1 MPGAIP
7 YRDEVGLLRVLKL
20 RFVGKLL
27 AVSVCLL
34 SLAGAGA
41 VVAQT
46 AKPAQTTTQPAQ
58 TPAQAPAQTNNQP
71 AQGTQPAQGGA
82 QPAQSTQ
89 PAADGKA
96 QPAPN
101 GQQPAGGTA
110 QPAQNAASPTQ
121 DAAQANDATIA
132 ADAGQ
137 SQTAEQLAT
146 AGKELKRLK
155 ELVGKASDDDIA
167 LAELKVQVDAVA
179 KQIISTSI
187 ATRPRLDEI
196 KARLTELGDP
206 PGEGQPPEAD
216 IVTAER
222 KRLLA
227 ERGEINAL
235 TGEAESLS
243 VQATKLSNG
252 ITATRRALF
261 SNTLLKNTDVSFEM
275 FDEALTATINET
287 KVLSRSTMSWLT
299 FVWNYKRV
307 PLLTALF
314 LSICAALVFL
324 VGSNRLFSPYIHH
337 DKSDEEPSYFR
348 RLSVAFWS
356 TFIPT
361 ISMGAFALS
370 SFFFMHSFNVL
381 RSDITPIIAIALA
394 VTVVGFFVTTLA
406 NAVLSP
412 SDSRWRLVRVSDR
425 GANVLLITIF
435 AMALVNGL
443 DFLFGGI
450 SESLGS
456 PVVLTVVKSFIASVV
471 IGLIIIASAWIK
483 PTLKKDE
490 PFDAPGRPWPRIVSI
505 GLILTGAS
513 LIIAAAAGYV
523 GLSRFIATQIII
535 TGAILVMMYIGFLT
549 GKAVS
554 RQGAFAE
561 TAAGRYLE
569 RRYKLEQVGLDQVG
583 LVAGL
588 SIYALVALFF
598 IPLILL
604 QWGFQVADIES
615 WTYRA
620 VTEIKI
626 GTITISLMGIMAG
639 ILFFILGYIVT
650 RWVQRWIDGNIMA
663 RSRVDAG
670 VRNSIRTGIGYV
682 GVGLACLI
690 GLSAAGIDLSNLA
703 LVAGALSLGVGF
715 GLQNIVSNFVSG
727 LILLVERPFKVG
739 DWIVSGTTEGFVKRI
754 SVRATEIETFQ
765 HQSIMMPNSLLINA
779 SVGNWTHRN
788 KLGRSEIAVT
798 VTYASEPRRIMD
810 LLAEIAGAHPMVL
823 KNPSPTVGFTAFGE
837 DRMTFELRIYVAD
850 VLTGG
855 GVRNDLRVAIYER
868 FRDEGIGAPFPLK
881 IEDVPVEDQ
890 TGIESHEPETVG
902 EPKGATSA
910 DARAAAAKKE
920 AASAAP
926 LDEENEEE
934 GGKRRASSRRSNP
947 NR

>member
-1 MPGAIP
+1 MH
-7 YRDEVGLLRVLKL
+7 
-20 RFVGKLL
+20 FVGKLL

-34 SLAGAGA
+34 SLAGVGT
-41 VVAQT
+41 VVAQN
-46 AKPAQTTTQPAQ
+46 AQPAQTTQPAQ
-58 TPAQAPAQTNNQP
+58 TPEKAPAQTSN
-71 AQGTQPAQGGA
+71 QPAQGGA
-82 QPAQSTQ
+82 QPAQGAQ
-89 PAADGKA
+89 PATDGKA
-96 QPAPN
+96 QTAPAT
-101 GQQPAGGTA
+101 QQPAAAGA
-110 QPAQNAASPTQ
+110 QPAQNAVQPAEN
-121 DAAQANDATIA
+121 AIA
-132 ADAGQ
+132 PEAGQ

-146 AGKELKRLK
+146 AAKELKRLK
-155 ELVGKASDDDIA
+155 ELIAKASDDDTL
-167 LAELKVQVDAVA
+167 LAGYKVEVDAVA
-179 KQIISTSI
+179 KQIIATSI

-196 KARLTELGDP
+196 KARLAELGDP
-206 PGEGQPPEAD
+206 PAEGQPPEAD
-216 IVTAER
+216 IVTSER

-235 TGEAESLS
+235 TGEAENLS

-261 SNTLLKNTDVSFEM
+261 SNTLLKNTDVSVEM
-275 FDEALTATINET
+275 FDEALSATINET
-287 KVLSRSTMSWLT
+287 KVLSRSTTSWLT
-299 FVWNYKRV
+299 FVWNYKRL

-314 LSICAALVFL
+314 LSICAALIFL

-356 TFIPT
+356 TLIPT
-361 ISMGAFALS
+361 LSTAAFAVS
-370 SFFFMHSFNVL
+370 SFLFLRSFNVL

-412 SDSRWRLVRVSDR
+412 KDSRWRLVRVSDR

-443 DFLFGGI
+443 DYMFGGI
-450 SESLGS
+450 SEALGS

-483 PTLKKDE
+483 PTLKRDE

-505 GLILTGAS
+505 GLVLTGAS
-513 LIIAAAAGYV
+513 LIIAAATGYV

-561 TAAGRYLE
+561 TAVGRYLE
-569 RRYKLEQVGLDQVG
+569 RRYKLEQVGLDQAG

-639 ILFFILGYIVT
+639 ILFFALGYVVT

-682 GVGLACLI
+682 GVGLAGLI

-837 DRMTFELRIYVAD
+837 DRLTFELRIYVAD

-881 IEDVPVEDQ
+881 IEDVPIENQ

-902 EPKGATSA
+902 EPKGATPA
-910 DARAAAAKKE
+910 ETRAATSKKE

>member
-1 MPGAIP
+1 
-7 YRDEVGLLRVLKL
+7 LKL

-41 VVAQT
+41 VVAQN
-46 AKPAQTTTQPAQ
+46 AQPAQTTQPAQ
-58 TPAQAPAQTNNQP
+58 TPAQAPAQSN
-71 AQGTQPAQGGA
+71 TQPAQGGA
-82 QPAQSTQ
+82 QPAQGGAQPAQNAQ
-89 PAADGKA
+89 PAADDKA

-101 GQQPAGGTA
+101 AQQPAGAAA
-110 QPAQNAASPTQ
+110 QPAQN
-121 DAAQANDATIA
+121 AAQANDATIA

-243 VQATKLSNG
+243 IQATKLSNG

-275 FDEALTATINET
+275 FDEAFSATINET
-287 KVLSRSTMSWLT
+287 HVLSRSTMSWLT
-299 FVWNYKRV
+299 FVWNYKRI
-307 PLLTALF
+307 PLLTAIF
-314 LSICAALVFL
+314 LSICAAMVFL
-324 VGSNRLFSPYIHH
+324 VGSNKLFSPYIHH

-361 ISMGAFALS
+361 ISMAAFALS

-394 VTVVGFFVTTLA
+394 VLVVGFFVTTLA

-443 DFLFGGI
+443 DYTFGGI
-450 SESLGS
+450 SEAMGS
-456 PVVLTVVKSFIASVV
+456 PVVLTVVKSFVASVV

-505 GLILTGAS
+505 GLVLTGAS
-513 LIIAAAAGYV
+513 LIIAAATGYV

-561 TAAGRYLE
+561 TAAGRFLE

-626 GTITISLMGIMAG
+626 GTITISLMGILAG

-650 RWVQRWIDGNIMA
+650 RWVQRWIDGNVMA

-682 GVGLACLI
+682 GVGLAGLI
-690 GLSAAGIDLSNLA
+690 GVSAAGIDLSNLA

-798 VTYASEPRRIMD
+798 VTYASDPRRIMD

-823 KNPSPTVGFTAFGE
+823 KNPSPSVGFTAFGE

-902 EPKGATSA
+902 EPKGAASA
-910 DARAAAAKKE
+910 EARAAASKKE

>member
-1 MPGAIP
+1 M
-7 YRDEVGLLRVLKL
+7 

-46 AKPAQTTTQPAQ
+46 AKPAQTTQPAQ
-58 TPAQAPAQTNNQP
+58 TPAQAPAQSNTQS
-71 AQGTQPAQGGA
+71 AQGGAQPAQGGA
-82 QPAQSTQ
+82 QPAQNAQ
-89 PAADGKA
+89 PAADDKA

-101 GQQPAGGTA
+101 AQQPAGAAA
-110 QPAQNAASPTQ
+110 QPAQN
-121 DAAQANDATIA
+121 AAQANDATIA

-167 LAELKVQVDAVA
+167 LAELKVQVDAVS

-243 VQATKLSNG
+243 IQATKLSNG

-275 FDEALTATINET
+275 FDEAFSATINET
-287 KVLSRSTMSWLT
+287 HVLSRSTMSWLT
-299 FVWNYKRV
+299 FVWNYKRI
-307 PLLTALF
+307 PLLTAIF
-314 LSICAALVFL
+314 LSICAAMVFL

-394 VTVVGFFVTTLA
+394 VIVVGFFVTTLA

-443 DFLFGGI
+443 DYTFGGI
-450 SESLGS
+450 SEAMGS
-456 PVVLTVVKSFIASVV
+456 PVVLTVVKSFVASVV

-505 GLILTGAS
+505 GLVLTGAS
-513 LIIAAAAGYV
+513 LIIAAATGYV

-561 TAAGRYLE
+561 TAAGRFLE

-626 GTITISLMGIMAG
+626 GTITISLMGILAG

-650 RWVQRWIDGNIMA
+650 RWVQRWIDGNVMA

-682 GVGLACLI
+682 GVGLAGLI
-690 GLSAAGIDLSNLA
+690 GVSAAGIDLSNLA

-798 VTYASEPRRIMD
+798 VTYASDPRRIMD

-823 KNPSPTVGFTAFGE
+823 KNPSPSVGFTAFGE

-902 EPKGATSA
+902 EPKGAASA
-910 DARAAAAKKE
+910 EARAAASKKE
-920 AASAAP
+920 AASVAP